1 MTGNFLT
8 EVVQLVFS
16 QTAFNES
23 ACVDTR
29 GNVALEEYQIAFFAF
44 AFSFPEVVEA
54 DFVHSGG

>member
-1 MTGNFLT
+1 
-8 EVVQLVFS
+8 LVFS

-44 AFSFPEVVEA
+44 TSAT
-54 DFVHSGG
+54 